1 MIQSLDRLGIFVF
14 FLLIFCLRLSAQ
26 RSAYPLSTVS
36 DQSEIL
42 YTSGE
47 ELVQVDHSA
56 KATGYWIYY
65 SPETDISTA
74 PLVVF
79 VHGYG
84 GYNPMIYGSWIRHL
98 VRQGKL
104 VIYPRYQRN
113 IIFPSANKFAENAAT
128 GIKDAI
134 AYLQKEFAYNP
145 PAKADYVGHS
155 YGGTIIS
162 DYLVHYKEYG
172 IPKPHAALLCAPG
185 TSSLKGGRLKSY
197 EGIDPDVHLAIVEEN
212 NDWVVGNEFSRKVFS
227 EAPEEMKKAL
237 IINYSQALS
246 SAYYDAH
253 HNVCYAL
260 DDDFD
265 NQLRNYTAKRAL
277 EIGRTDELDYNFY
290 WRLFDLLCMGNNEA
304 LSIIYEKGSFPVS
317 VNNEEGLQDRYIFK
331 SKQQL
336 TAQE

>member
-1 MIQSLDRLGIFVF
+1 MIQLLDRLSMLFF

-26 RSAYPLSTVS
+26 QSAYPLSTVA
-36 DQSEIL
+36 DPSEIM
-42 YTSGE
+42 YNFGV
-47 ELVQVDHSA
+47 ELEQIDHSA

-65 SPETDISTA
+65 SPDMDISKAT
-74 PLVVF
+74 LVVF

-98 VRQGKL
+98 IRQGKL

-113 IIFPSANKFAENAAT
+113 IFFPSANKFAENAAT
-128 GIKDAI
+128 GVKDAI
-134 AYLQKEFAYNP
+134 AYLQKEFSYNP
-145 PAKADYVGHS
+145 PEKADYIGHS

-162 DYLVHYKEYG
+162 DYLVNYEEYG

-197 EGIDPDVHLAIVEEN
+197 AGIDPDVHLAIVEEN

-237 IINYSQALS
+237 IVDYSQALS
-246 SAYYDAH
+246 TSYYEAH

-260 DDDFD
+260 DGDFD

-277 EIGRTDELDYNFY
+277 DIGRTDELDYNFY

-304 LSIIYEKGSFPVS
+304 LSIIFEKGSFPVS
-317 VNNEEGLQDRYIFK
+317 VDNGEGLQDRYIFK

>member
-26 RSAYPLSTVS
+26 QSAYPLSTVS

-162 DYLVHYKEYG
+162 DYLVHYKEYD

-237 IINYSQALS
+237 IVNYSQALS
-246 SAYYDAH
+246 AAYYDAH

-265 NQLRNYTAKRAL
+265 NQLRNYTAKKSL
-277 EIGRTDELDYNFY
+277 
-290 WRLFDLLCMGNNEA
+290 GNR
-304 LSIIYEKGSFPVS
+304 SY
-317 VNNEEGLQDRYIFK
+317 R
-331 SKQQL
+331 
-336 TAQE
+336 